1 MLKRNFA
8 PQTTL
13 QDDSLVMGVSVAQW
27 NDVLTTGFVQSLP
40 KVTSLAKTAPS
51 NETVQTVQTEQ
62 PGKSKGHAA
71 A

>member
-13 QDDSLVMGVSVAQW
+13 QDDSMVMGVSVAQW

-40 KVTSLAKTAPS
+40 KVTSLVKTSPS
-51 NETVQTVQTEQ
+51 NETVQKEQ
-62 PGKSKGHAA
+62 QAQ
-71 A
+71 

>member
-1 MLKRNFA
+1 MPKRNFA

-13 QDDSLVMGVSVAQW
+13 QDDSMVMGVSVAQW

-40 KVTSLAKTAPS
+40 KVTPLAKTSPS
-51 NETVQTVQTEQ
+51 NEPVQTEQ
-62 PGKSKGHAA
+62 PSKGKAHAA